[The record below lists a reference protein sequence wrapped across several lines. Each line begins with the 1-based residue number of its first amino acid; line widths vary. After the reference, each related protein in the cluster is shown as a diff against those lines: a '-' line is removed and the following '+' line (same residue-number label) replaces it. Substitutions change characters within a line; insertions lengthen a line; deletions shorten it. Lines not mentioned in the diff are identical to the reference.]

1 MVALMIHAVKHTKD
15 HLPIQKQKL
24 KLFHNSYKIINLY
37 LEQLISIHSLKLL
50 FILMVNSYDTT
61 FTYSIRIEDVQDVK
75 TQKVCEQVQDNK
87 PLPYNQTQEQ
97 LFVFHL

>member
-1 MVALMIHAVKHTKD
+1 
-15 HLPIQKQKL
+15 
-24 KLFHNSYKIINLY
+24 
-37 LEQLISIHSLKLL
+37 
-50 FILMVNSYDTT
+50 MVNSYDTT

>member
-1 MVALMIHAVKHTKD
+1 MIHVVKHTKD

-61 FTYSIRIEDVQDVK
+61 FTYSIRIEDIQDLK
-75 TQKVCEQVQDNK
+75 TQKVCKQVQDNK
-87 PLPYNQTQEQ
+87 PLPYNLTQVQ
-97 LFVFHL
+97 LCFSLVVV